1 MFAHPLQL
9 DPLLS
14 SMGCHAHKARA
25 LLTGSDLL
33 DQGMALVTIIADGRV
48 YTVEEFA
55 LTIINT
61 RTNRRY

>member
-1 MFAHPLQL
+1 MFAHPLQV

-14 SMGCHAHKARA
+14 SMGCHAHKAGA
-25 LLTGSDLL
+25 LLIGSDLL
-33 DQGMALVTIIADGRV
+33 DQCMALVTIIADGGV
-48 YTVEEFA
+48 YMVKEFA